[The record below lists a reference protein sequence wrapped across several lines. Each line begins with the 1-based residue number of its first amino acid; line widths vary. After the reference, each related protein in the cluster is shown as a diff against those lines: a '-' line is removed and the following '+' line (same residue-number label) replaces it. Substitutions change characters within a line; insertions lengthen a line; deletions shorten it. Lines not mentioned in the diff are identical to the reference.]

1 MLRHPIVRWLLAFLC
16 SVSLCWVDYL
26 MQTCLPPEG
35 VHSAFEDSWWYR
47 AWNWT
52 VPPEGER
59 GLGFAIHTG
68 ACIIA
73 ATVIF
78 YILLTRWQRRLISK
92 RRV

>member
-1 MLRHPIVRWLLAFLC
+1 LAFLFSFGIC
-16 SVSLCWVDYL
+16 CVDYL
-26 MQTCLPPEG
+26 MQTRLPRGG

-52 VPPEGER
+52 VPPEGQR
-59 GLGFAIHTG
+59 GVGFGIYTA

-73 ATVIF
+73 ATIIF
-78 YILLTRWQRRLISK
+78 YILLTRWERRVASK